1 MNKTE
6 NGIVEARVESVK
18 EFLEQGGIFKDRNI
32 TNNEQKKKSF
42 AFVAFCLSRSLFRE
56 DYNDIVESITDGA
69 DDCNIDA
76 LYLDASNDEKLDVH
90 IYQMKYKSNTK
101 IASTIG
107 KNEIDLFIDK
117 INRIFISNETAGI
130 RMNERLSRIMER
142 FEDMQRSYSF
152 SNIKIILH
160 LITNGADLNDDG
172 IIALEE
178 FKNNNNIIDY
188 KFDNTYDFFI
198 DNKKD
203 VGEIQVPI
211 SDEHFSINNTH
222 IVNIKAYDIAEL
234 YKKYHDTILDKNVRK
249 LLSSNIN
256 NTIKETLVKNPEM
269 FWYKNNGLSIVTK
282 RAEIKTIRGHSVVI
296 MDNPY
301 IVNGGQTTKTIY
313 NLFVE
318 MGQDAESSFPNASVM
333 ARIYQTTDDEK
344 ISEIVY
350 GTNNQNKITL
360 FDLKSG
366 KQQLK
371 TLQEFFKSHNIYF
384 IYKRDSELPP
394 SKSSIRSE
402 TLLQV
407 YCSIYEGVP
416 HAAKISTT
424 RLIEKYFDYVY
435 DKEENAEKLLN
446 AYQLFDFS
454 KSEEKKYS
462 EKFLVHSRL
471 SILYLMSKID
481 QSLLT
486 KFDKAKAEA
495 AYKTAVDY
503 LIQIT
508 VAEKGNNAS
517 FSYHNFFK
525 SERSTR
531 CIDDFLKKLNEK
543 DQ

>member
-6 NGIVEARVESVK
+6 NEIVEAKVENVK
-18 EFLEQGGIFKDRNI
+18 EFLEKSGVFQDRNI
-32 TNNEQKKKSF
+32 TDEQKKKSF
-42 AFVAFCLSRSLFRE
+42 AFVAFCLSRSLFTE
-56 DYNDIVESITDGA
+56 DYNGIVEYITDGA

-76 LYLDASNDEKLDVH
+76 LYIDDSNDEKLDVH
-90 IYQMKYKSNTK
+90 IYQMKYKCKTRTT
-101 IASTIG
+101 STIG
-107 KNEIDLFIDK
+107 KNEVDLFIDK
-117 INRIFISNETAGI
+117 TNKIFISNETSGI
-130 RMNERLSRIMER
+130 RMNSILSKIMNR
-142 FEDMQRSYSF
+142 FDDMQKSHSL
-152 SNIKIILH
+152 SNVKIILH
-160 LITNGADLNDDG
+160 LITNGADLNDDSKT
-172 IIALEE
+172 ALEE
-178 FKNNNNIIDY
+178 FKNKNNIIDY

-234 YKKYHDTILDKNVRK
+234 YQKYHDTILDKNVRK

-256 NTIKETLVKNPEM
+256 CMIKKTLIEEPDM

-350 GTNNQNKITL
+350 GTNNQNKMTL
-360 FDLKSG
+360 FDLMSG
-366 KQQLK
+366 KRQLK
-371 TLQEFFKSHNIYF
+371 ILKEFFKNHGVDF
-384 IYKRDSELPP
+384 IYKRNSEMP
-394 SKSSIRSE
+394 SSKNSIRSE
-402 TLLQV
+402 TLLQA
-407 YCSIYEGVP
+407 YCSMYEGVP

-424 RLIEKYFDYVY
+424 RLIEKYFDKVY
-435 DKEENAEKLLN
+435 ENEENTTKLLN
-446 AYQLFDFS
+446 AYRLFDFL
-454 KSEEKKYS
+454 KSEERKRS
-462 EKFLVHSRL
+462 EEFLIHSRF
-471 SILYLMSKID
+471 SMLYLISKID
-481 QSLLT
+481 LSLLAE
-486 KFDKAKAEA
+486 FDKAKAEA

-503 LIQIT
+503 LTQIT
-508 VAEKGNNAS
+508 AAEKGNNSA

-531 CIDDFLKKLNEK
+531 CIDDFLQQLKG
-543 DQ
+543 